1 MRALILAA
9 GRGERMRPLTDAT
22 PKPLLKAGGRRLI
35 EWQIDALARAGA
47 RDLVINTAHLP
58 QQFEDV
64 LGDGARYGVRLAY
77 SREGERAE
85 EALETLGGI
94 VRALPRLGADAFIV
108 VSGDIV
114 TDYDYAALAQRARA
128 IDDGMVDAH
137 LVLVDNPP
145 FHPRGDMGLAGGL
158 VDPDGVP
165 RLTYA
170 NIGVTEPHHS
180 ISHHGN
186 RPQAIE
192 AHATVN
198 TYHVTLFAKF
208 IERLR
213 SAPDGEGSLLDQ
225 SLIMYGSGMGNG
237 NVHSADLL
245 PTLVVGRAAGAVQG
259 GRHIVGG
266 TLTPNAD
273 LLISIA
279 EKLDVGL
286 ERFGGNKGRIP
297 L

>member
-77 SREGERAE
+77 SREGEHAE

-114 TDYDYAALAQRARA
+114 TNYDYAALAQRARA

-145 FHPRGDMGLAGGL
+145 FHPRGDMGLAAGGL
-158 VDPDGVP
+158 VDPDGAP

-170 NIGVTEPHHS
+170 NIGVFAP
-180 ISHHGN
+180 
-186 RPQAIE
+186 R
-192 AHATVN
+192 
-198 TYHVTLFAKF
+198 LFAAVAPARAKLF
-208 IERLR
+208 PWLYGAARARRVSGEHARARWFNIGTPAELERVDAELR
-213 SAPDGEGSLLDQ
+213 
-225 SLIMYGSGMGNG
+225 
-237 NVHSADLL
+237 
-245 PTLVVGRAAGAVQG
+245 RAA
-259 GRHIVGG
+259 
-266 TLTPNAD
+266 P
-273 LLISIA
+273 
-279 EKLDVGL
+279 
-286 ERFGGNKGRIP
+286 
-297 L
+297 